1 MTAESVPAMSVPVE
15 SASAEPMPAEPRLA
29 APASAAPAAA
39 HAPVLADAAGADPS
53 SSAPVWAG
61 PLPAGPVPVDS
72 MSAEPAWL
80 SEVRLRAGRRALWL
94 RSLWAGSPY
103 PGENAMAISHSE
115 VDRAMAPAGEL
126 AEAERRF
133 YREDATAAA
142 VSGALDRLLAAGPD
156 ARWAHLTRMLGL
168 PAADASLLALALAAE
183 AAPEMRRVYGYL
195 GDETGPVDASPALA
209 RALWDWP
216 PGLQIG
222 PGSAL
227 LRWRLAWP
235 RDGGQNQFTADS
247 GWVADPLLLAE
258 LIGDGLAARS
268 GPVGRDVEL
277 AGEPVLYP
285 AALDEIVGF
294 AGPLSAATGQLRLD
308 SLAGQGI
315 EVELA
320 GPPGSGKTV
329 LAAQACQKLGK
340 RLVCVDA
347 AGLAGHP
354 DPVAVAVREARQ
366 ARLHDSVLTWQRAHQ
381 MPDVAAAAV
390 DGLAELAFFETDPA
404 ESAPAR
410 PGRVRLR
417 CALPAPD
424 RDTRR
429 RLWSALSGEPAPLP
443 VTEWTLLPGEV
454 ATAARVLP
462 AGEGTVRSVLRR
474 SILASAPDLLTPVPL
489 PCTWDDLVLAPHVT
503 EHLRELEARVRL
515 RGEVLDGWDLADLT
529 VLGRG
534 VSALFAGPSG
544 CGKTMAAQVLA
555 RSLDLELYRVDLAGV
570 VSKYIGE
577 TEKHL
582 RTVFDACQRAPVLL
596 LFDEA
601 DALFGK
607 RTQVKD
613 AHDRFAN
620 IEIDYLLQRMERFD
634 GLAVLATNRKAD
646 LDSAFLRRLRFV
658 IDFVPP
664 GAAERERLW
673 RRALAGRTDESGV
686 PIVDDLDWTA
696 IGAELELSAADIKSA
711 ALAAAFLARSQGTRV
726 GLRHVLA
733 AARREL
739 EKRQIVVRPGQLDMK

>member
-1 MTAESVPAMSVPVE
+1 MTADPVPADPVP
-15 SASAEPMPAEPRLA
+15 
-29 APASAAPAAA
+29 
-39 HAPVLADAAGADPS
+39 ADP
-53 SSAPVWAG
+53 
-61 PLPAGPVPVDS
+61 VP
-72 MSAEPAWL
+72 AEPAWL
-80 SEVRLRAGRRALWL
+80 TEVRLRAGRRALWL
-94 RSLWAGSPY
+94 RSLWAASRY
-103 PGENAMAISHSE
+103 PGEEAMAISHSE
-115 VDRAMAPAGEL
+115 VDRAMTPAGEL
-126 AEAERRF
+126 ALAERRF
-133 YREDATAAA
+133 YREDAAAAA
-142 VSGALDRLLAAGPD
+142 VSEALDRLLAAGPE
-156 ARWAHLTRMLGL
+156 ARWDRLARTLGV
-168 PAADASLLALALAAE
+168 AAPDASLLALALAAE

-195 GDETGPVDASPALA
+195 SDETGPVDPSPALA
-209 RALWDWP
+209 RALWGWD
-216 PGLQIG
+216 PGLRIDA
-222 PGSAL
+222 GSAL

-235 RDGGQNQFTADS
+235 RDSSPDLCAADS
-247 GWVADPLLLAE
+247 RWIADPLLLAE
-258 LIGDGLAARS
+258 FTGDDPGARS
-268 GPVGRDVEL
+268 GPAGRDVEPDT
-277 AGEPVLYP
+277 EPVLHP

-294 AGPLSAATGQLRLD
+294 AGSLATATGQRG
-308 SLAGQGI
+308 AQGGI

-320 GPPGSGKTV
+320 GPPGSGKTM
-329 LAAQACQKLGK
+329 LAAQACRKLGK
-340 RLVCVDA
+340 RLVSVDA
-347 AGLAGHP
+347 ARLAGHP
-354 DPVAVAVREARQ
+354 DPAAVAVREARQ
-366 ARLHDSVLTWQRAHQ
+366 ARLRDSVLTWQHADQ
-381 MPDVAAAAV
+381 LPDAAAAAL
-390 DGLAELAFFETDPA
+390 DGLADLTFLETGVAGSVPA
-404 ESAPAR
+404 P

-417 CALPAPD
+417 CALPALD

-429 RLWSALSGEPAPLP
+429 RLWSALSGDPAPLP
-443 VTEWTLLPGEV
+443 VTEWALLPGEV

-489 PCTWDDLVLAPHVT
+489 PYTWADLILAPHVA
-503 EHLRELEARVRL
+503 EHLRELEARARL
-515 RGEVLDGWDLADLT
+515 RGDVLDRWGLADLT
-529 VLGRG
+529 AMGRG
-534 VSALFAGPSG
+534 VPALLAGPSG

-664 GAAERERLW
+664 GAAEREQLW
-673 RRALAGRTDESGV
+673 RRALAARTDESGA
-686 PIVDDLDWTA
+686 PIVDDLDWAA
-696 IGAELELSAADIKSA
+696 IGTELDLSAADIKSA
-711 ALAAAFLARSQGTRV
+711 ALAAAFLARARGTRV
-726 GLRHVLA
+726 GLPHVLA

-739 EKRQIVVRPGQLDMK
+739 EKRQIVVRPGQLDVR

>member
-1 MTAESVPAMSVPVE
+1 MT
-15 SASAEPMPAEPRLA
+15 AEPMPAEP
-29 APASAAPAAA
+29 
-39 HAPVLADAAGADPS
+39 APVEQVA
-53 SSAPVWAG
+53 
-61 PLPAGPVPVDS
+61 
-72 MSAEPAWL
+72 AEPAWL
-80 SEVRLRAGRRALWL
+80 TEVRLRAGRRALWL
-94 RSLWAGSPY
+94 RSLWAGSRY
-103 PGENAMAISHSE
+103 PGEDAMAISHSE
-115 VDRAMAPAGEL
+115 VDRAMASAGEL
-126 AEAERRF
+126 AVAERRF

-142 VSGALDRLLAAGPD
+142 VSEAIDRLLAAGPD
-156 ARWAHLTRMLGL
+156 TRWDHLLRTLGL
-168 PAADASLLALALAAE
+168 SAPDASLLALALAAE

-195 GDETGPVDASPALA
+195 SDEIGPVDASPALA
-209 RALWDWP
+209 RVLWDWAP
-216 PGLQIG
+216 DLRIDA
-222 PGSAL
+222 GSAL

-235 RDGGQNQFTADS
+235 RDGGQDRCAAE
-247 GWVADPLLLAE
+247 GRWIADPLLLAE
-258 LIGDGLAARS
+258 LTGDGLGARS
-268 GPVGRDVEL
+268 GPVGHDVEL
-277 AGEPVLYP
+277 TGEPVLYP
-285 AALDEIVGF
+285 VAFDEIVGF
-294 AGPLSAATGQLRLD
+294 VGPLSASSGQR
-308 SLAGQGI
+308 GQERI

-329 LAAQACQKLGK
+329 LAAQACQKLG
-340 RLVCVDA
+340 RHLVSVDA
-347 AGLAGHP
+347 TVLAGHP

-366 ARLHDSVLTWQRAHQ
+366 AQLHGTVLTWQHADQ
-381 MPDVAAAAV
+381 LPGAAAAAV
-390 DGLAELAFFETDPA
+390 DGLGDLTFLETGIA
-404 ESAPAR
+404 VAVPAR
-410 PGRVRLR
+410 AARVRLR
-417 CALPAPD
+417 CALPALD

-429 RLWSALSGEPAPLP
+429 RLWSALSGEPSPLP
-443 VTEWTLLPGEV
+443 VTEWALLPGEV

-462 AGEGTVRSVLRR
+462 AGEGAVRSVLRR

-489 PCTWDDLVLAPHVT
+489 PYTWADLVLAPHVA
-503 EHLRELEARVRL
+503 EHLRELEVRASL
-515 RGEVLDGWDLADLT
+515 RGDVLDGWGLADLT

-620 IEIDYLLQRMERFD
+620 IEIDYLLQRMEQFD

-658 IDFVPP
+658 VDFVPP

-673 RRALAGRTDESGV
+673 RRALAGRTDGSGA
-686 PIVDDLDWTA
+686 PIVDDLDWAAVGT
-696 IGAELELSAADIKSA
+696 ELDLSAADIKSA

-739 EKRQIVVRPGQLDMK
+739 EKRQIVVRPGQLDVR

>member
-1 MTAESVPAMSVPVE
+1 MTPPVPMTPVPILP
-15 SASAEPMPAEPRLA
+15 APAPAELPWLA
-29 APASAAPAAA
+29 
-39 HAPVLADAAGADPS
+39 
-53 SSAPVWAG
+53 
-61 PLPAGPVPVDS
+61 
-72 MSAEPAWL
+72 
-80 SEVRLRAGRRALWL
+80 EVRLRAGRRALWL
-94 RSLWAGSPY
+94 RSLWAGSGY
-103 PGENAMAISHSE
+103 PGEYAMAISHSE

-126 AEAERRF
+126 AAAERRF

-142 VSGALDRLLAAGPD
+142 VSEALDRLLAAGPD
-156 ARWAHLTRMLGL
+156 ARWDYLTRTLGVS
-168 PAADASLLALALAAE
+168 AADTSLLALALAAE

-195 GDETGPVDASPALA
+195 GDETGPVDPSPALA

-216 PGLQIG
+216 PGLRVD

-235 RDGGQNQFTADS
+235 RDGGQDRIAADS
-247 GWVADPLLLAE
+247 RWVADPLLLAE
-258 LIGDGLAARS
+258 LTGDGLAGRS
-268 GPVGRDVEL
+268 GPVGREVEPV
-277 AGEPVLYP
+277 GEPVLYP

-294 AGPLSAATGQLRLD
+294 AGPLSAA
-308 SLAGQGI
+308 AGQPGI

-329 LAAQACQKLGK
+329 LAAQACQKLGR
-340 RLVCVDA
+340 RLVAVDA
-347 AGLAGHP
+347 ARLATHP
-354 DPVAVAVREARQ
+354 DPAAVAVREARQ

-381 MPDVAAAAV
+381 LPDAALAALE
-390 DGLAELAFFETDPA
+390 GLTDLTFFETGAA
-404 ESAPAR
+404 ESAPAG
-410 PGRVRLR
+410 PGCARLR
-417 CALPAPD
+417 CALPALD

-429 RLWSALSGEPAPLP
+429 RLWSALSDEPAPFP
-443 VTEWTLLPGEV
+443 VTEWALLPGEV
-454 ATAARVLP
+454 AAAARVLP
-462 AGEGTVRSVLRR
+462 GGEGTVRSVLRR

-489 PCTWDDLVLAPHVT
+489 PYTWDDLVLAPHVA
-503 EHLRELEARVRL
+503 EHLRELETRATL
-515 RGEVLDGWDLADLT
+515 RGDVLDGWGLADLT
-529 VLGRG
+529 LMGRG

-555 RSLDLELYRVDLAGV
+555 RALGLELYRVDLAGV

-634 GLAVLATNRKAD
+634 GLAVLATNRKSD

-658 IDFVPP
+658 VDFVPP

-673 RRALAGRTDESGV
+673 RRALAGRTDESSA
-686 PIVDDLDWTA
+686 PIVDDLDWAAVGT
-696 IGAELELSAADIKSA
+696 ELDLSAADIKSA

-739 EKRQIVVRPGQLDMK
+739 EKRQIVVRTGRLEVR

>member
-1 MTAESVPAMSVPVE
+1 MTAEPSPAAPSLVE
-15 SASAEPMPAEPRLA
+15 PNPAEPS
-29 APASAAPAAA
+29 PAEHSPAE
-39 HAPVLADAAGADPS
+39 P
-53 SSAPVWAG
+53 
-61 PLPAGPVPVDS
+61 GPVEPETV
-72 MSAEPAWL
+72 EPAWL
-80 SEVRLRAGRRALWL
+80 TEVRLRAGRRALWL
-94 RSLWAGSPY
+94 RSLWAGSRY
-103 PGENAMAISHSE
+103 PGEDAMAISHSE

-126 AEAERRF
+126 AAAERRF
-133 YREDATAAA
+133 YREDATAMA
-142 VSGALDRLLAAGPD
+142 VSEALDRLLAAGPEPGWD
-156 ARWAHLTRMLGL
+156 HLTRTLGV
-168 PAADASLLALALAAE
+168 AAPDASLLALALAAE

-195 GDETGPVDASPALA
+195 GDETGPADASLALA
-209 RALWDWP
+209 RALWDWA
-216 PGLQIG
+216 PGLRIDAT
-222 PGSAL
+222 SAL

-235 RDGGQNQFTADS
+235 RDSRPDLCAADS
-247 GWVADPLLLAE
+247 RWVADPLLLAE
-258 LIGDGLAARS
+258 CTGDDPGARS
-268 GPVGRDVEL
+268 GPAGRDVEPA
-277 AGEPVLYP
+277 AGPVLYP

-294 AGPLSAATGQLRLD
+294 AGPLATVTGPRGPQ
-308 SLAGQGI
+308 GGI

-320 GPPGSGKTV
+320 GAPGSGKTV

-340 RLVCVDA
+340 RLVSVDA
-347 AGLAGHP
+347 ARLASHP
-354 DPVAVAVREARQ
+354 DPAAVAVREARQ
-366 ARLHDSVLTWQRAHQ
+366 ARLHDSVLTWQHADQ
-381 MPDVAAAAV
+381 LPDAAVAAL
-390 DGLAELAFFETDPA
+390 DGLADLTFLETGVA
-404 ESAPAR
+404 EPAPAR
-410 PGRVRLR
+410 PGSVRLR
-417 CALPAPD
+417 CALPAMD
-424 RDTRR
+424 RDTRC
-429 RLWSALSGEPAPLP
+429 RLWSAVSGEPAPSP
-443 VTEWTLLPGEV
+443 VTEWALVPGEV

-462 AGEGTVRSVLRR
+462 AGGDTVRSVLRR

-489 PCTWDDLVLAPHVT
+489 PYTWADLVLAPHVA
-503 EHLRELEARVRL
+503 EHLRELEERVRL
-515 RGEVLDGWDLADLT
+515 RGDVLDWWGLADLT
-529 VLGRG
+529 VMGRG
-534 VSALFAGPSG
+534 VPALLAGPSG

-664 GAAERERLW
+664 GAAEREQLW
-673 RRALAGRTDESGV
+673 RRALAGRADESGA
-686 PIVDDLDWTA
+686 PIVDDLDWAA
-696 IGAELELSAADIKSA
+696 IGAELDLSAADIKSA
-711 ALAAAFLARSQGTRV
+711 ALAAAFLARAQRTRV

-739 EKRQIVVRPGQLDMK
+739 EKRQIVVRPGQLDVR